1 MKSFHPNQTNQG
13 LDRVAHEKLEEIPA
27 VNRRS
32 ILQVSIT
39 LTRKQQLQTTKLNGE
54 TSTQGY
60 KIHLEH
66 ALTRG
71 FFL

>member
-1 MKSFHPNQTNQG
+1 MKSFHPNQTNQA

-32 ILQVSIT
+32 IVQVRIT
-39 LTRKQQLQTTKLNGE
+39 LTKKQQQTTKLNRE
-54 TSTQGY
+54 SSTQGY

-71 FFL
+71 YFSS